1 MTRQSG
7 TGPTDRSRIGVAR
20 RALARNRRGRREEWL
35 QPTRIGD
42 PEAPLS
48 DRVLE
53 EKYFELVTP
62 VLGEAKA
69 KDLLARLWKLE

>member
-1 MTRQSG
+1 
-7 TGPTDRSRIGVAR
+7 VAI
-20 RALARNRRGRREEWL
+20 RARGKREEFL

-53 EKYFELVTP
+53 EKYYELATP
-62 VLGEAKA
+62 VLGQERARA
-69 KDLLARLWKLE
+69 VLERLWRLE